1 MAAPAGLQELA
12 HPQVCHVVCRAAES
26 PMLARLYKQFAFSIN
41 AAGGQNALLSML
53 CLSGNPVDEGAHSDV
68 LEICV

>member
-1 MAAPAGLQELA
+1 MHSYALLLFLLLSAVIADAG
-12 HPQVCHVVCRAAES
+12 
-26 PMLARLYKQFAFSIN
+26 LYKQFAFSIN